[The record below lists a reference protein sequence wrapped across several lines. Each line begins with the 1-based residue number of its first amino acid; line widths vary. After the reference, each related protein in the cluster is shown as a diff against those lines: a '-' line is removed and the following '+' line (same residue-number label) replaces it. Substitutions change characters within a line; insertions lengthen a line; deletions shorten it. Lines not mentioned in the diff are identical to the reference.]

1 MIVQGST
8 LNNLLLLVAL
18 FILAAVLGRG
28 IVVRLRHTK
37 RIAPVLAILFFL
49 ILLIIILIILQV
61 LGLIKPV
68 IPIYPFFCSV
78 KRVF

>member
-8 LNNLLLLVAL
+8 LNNLFLLVAL
-18 FILAAVLGRG
+18 LILAVALGRG
-28 IVVRLRHTK
+28 IAVRLRHTR
-37 RIAPVLAILFFL
+37 RIAPVPAILFFL

-61 LGLIKPV
+61 LGWIKPV